1 MSERHN
7 ILQNSATP
15 SAAPAFASLALPT
28 LESIFPR
35 PGIGRPDACRSASCL
50 RAALATLAS
59 FAAIA
64 VLVSFCS
71 RVYARRA
78 VQNPRIRRLARSEPS
93 DASVCSS
100 FGAGEE
106 QQRRQD
112 PGPSGL
118 PSGRDWKLPL
128 KKRLL
133 IRVAEAG
140 TGGGGGIPRQQPQ
153 QQGLHAPVLPLLGL
167 SPPQP
172 YGVPDKPGLAQFP
185 VGGALSSAQLRA
197 PAELDEDTG
206 LLSLHPRQHAAG
218 HFVACASQTAPLEVR
233 KLQRQLRRMRRQLH
247 RLHWL
252 LPRKA
257 RSRQH
262 QLAQLHRQRD
272 QHKRYQQQHRHEYWK
287 HSSWQ
292 QRKKLHTLVQEQQKH
307 LLLQHKE
314 RPSLLQQQ
322 NYQHSLQQQQQEHVV
337 NQNEQNVLEQQTYE
351 QSVQNQEH
359 HQVVQQQEQGVTPQE
374 SHQQH
379 AGRKRK
385 RKQQEQPAQQE
396 KHQVQPAQLGGQPS
410 AYMEE
415 DAWLS
420 PDSQRPHP
428 LPPSTFQQAL
438 QSPSAAAVACP
449 STQWRL
455 QVVQGFAQAGHAAL
469 PTCVDAENSRGGAAA
484 APEGLSAPASVAA
497 ALELPTAAPC
507 SAALT
512 AAGEGASLGVPTGY
526 TLLTGGSVEGAGA
539 AASGPEATA
548 TARSTVSM
556 HAWTPLVTALPLVPD
571 FSFGEIM
578 DHPFV
583 RLPRRMVEMKVP
595 WCYVDLRRALATCP
609 GRRDAVPL
617 LQEAHD
623 LLSLRFLSVTDT
635 VNLAYIARNLVG
647 NAVNHQTQ
655 DLSDH
660 QTSRAVERL
669 GIRFLLLDAVV
680 STFIVLEQTPD
691 PSLWKSVVDSI
702 SHAAPPLTIRGNS
715 AGRQTFFSFL
725 GQQLSRAMQTLK
737 TGRRPDASDLVK
749 IKRMLFCLDASPT
762 RFKSQEF
769 DRWRADDKMP

>member
-1 MSERHN
+1 MPERHC
-7 ILQNSATP
+7 ILQENAAS
-15 SAAPAFASLALPT
+15 SAASAFIAS
-28 LESIFPR
+28 ESKGVGSIFL
-35 PGIGRPDACRSASCL
+35 RSGELRAKSNSHPYASCL
-50 RAALATLAS
+50 FHILATLAS
-59 FAAIA
+59 VAAIA
-64 VLVSFCS
+64 VLVSVCS
-71 RVYARRA
+71 SVYTRHG
-78 VQNPRIRRLARSEPS
+78 VQNLLSRRLASSEDS
-93 DASVCSS
+93 DVSVCSIHS
-100 FGAGEE
+100 DGKE
-106 QQRRQD
+106 QHQPQN
-112 PGPSGL
+112 PGQSISSG
-118 PSGRDWKLPL
+118 GKECNLPL

-133 IRVAEAG
+133 ARVA
-140 TGGGGGIPRQQPQ
+140 GGGNSGDGDSSRQQEA
-153 QQGLHAPVLPLLGL
+153 LHHHGE
-167 SPPQP
+167 
-172 YGVPDKPGLAQFP
+172 G
-185 VGGALSSAQLRA
+185 
-197 PAELDEDTG
+197 DEPFG
-206 LLSLHPRQHAAG
+206 S
-218 HFVACASQTAPLEVR
+218 PLEVVDPTHGGR
-233 KLQRQLRRMRRQLH
+233 GHATFPGRGQLPSAHVTRRMTRSSQQQASGLSVVDARQAATEDVEPTHIQRQQQDLQLVQWKHSVVKWH
-247 RLHWL
+247 RNQEPPHTEPL
-252 LPRKA
+252 LD
-257 RSRQH
+257 SRYH
-262 QLAQLHRQRD
+262 PYLRQRD
-272 QHKRYQQQHRHEYWK
+272 YLESLRRQRHVLIQLRER
-287 HSSWQ
+287 Q
-292 QRKKLHTLVQEQQKH
+292 KLL
-307 LLLQHKE
+307 
-314 RPSLLQQQ
+314 
-322 NYQHSLQQQQQEHVV
+322 LQQQQQ
-337 NQNEQNVLEQQTYE
+337 QLLELQTQQ
-351 QSVQNQEH
+351 QGRKARKKQQEME
-359 HQVVQQQEQGVTPQE
+359 QQEQGVTPQE
-374 SHQQH
+374 KRQRQG
-379 AGRKRK
+379 AKRKRK